1 MTDLRFVEETGSTNA
16 DMLALAEQGVPEG
29 CWLRAGRQ
37 TGGRGRMGRD
47 WESPDGNLYCS
58 TVIRLRDGDPLPHTL
73 ALVAANAVHAL
84 VAPLC
89 AGQARI
95 KWPND
100 ILVDGA
106 KIAGILLERVGD
118 AIVAGIGINVTGH
131 PAGLDRPVTSLLA
144 QGASDADAPALQV
157 RLAELFAHWLA
168 IWRAQ
173 GLEPVRTHWLLN
185 AHPTGTPMR
194 VVQPDGET
202 VEGSFDTL
210 DRHGMLILR
219 LANGQSRAIHA
230 GDIFLI

>member
-1 MTDLRFVEETGSTNA
+1 
-16 DMLALAEQGVPEG
+16 
-29 CWLRAGRQ
+29 
-37 TGGRGRMGRD
+37 MGRIWD
-47 WESPDGNLYCS
+47 SPVGNLYCS
-58 TVIRLRDGDPLPHTL
+58 TLVRLQPGDPLPHTL

-84 VAPLC
+84 VAPQC

-106 KIAGILLERVGD
+106 KIAGILLERTGD
-118 AIVAGIGINVTGH
+118 AIIVGIGLNVTDH
-131 PAGLDRPVTSLLA
+131 PRNLDRPVTSLVT
-144 QGASDADAPALQV
+144 QGATDADAGVLLD
-157 RLAELFAHWLA
+157 RLTQIFGHWLS

-173 GLEPVRTHWLLN
+173 GLDPVRTHWLLN
-185 AHPTGTPMR
+185 AHPTGTPIR
-194 VVQPDGET
+194 VHQPDGST
-202 VEGSFDTL
+202 VDGAFDTL

>member
-1 MTDLRFVEETGSTNA
+1 
-16 DMLALAEQGVPEG
+16 
-29 CWLRAGRQ
+29 
-37 TGGRGRMGRD
+37 MGRIWD
-47 WESPDGNLYCS
+47 SPVGNLYCS
-58 TVIRLRDGDPLPHTL
+58 TLVRLQPGDPLPHTL

-84 VAPLC
+84 VAPQC

-106 KIAGILLERVGD
+106 KIAGILLERTGD
-118 AIVAGIGINVTGH
+118 AIIVGIGLNVTDH
-131 PAGLDRPVTSLLA
+131 PRNLDRPVTSLVT
-144 QGASDADAPALQV
+144 QGATDADAGVLLD
-157 RLAELFAHWLA
+157 RLTQIFAHWLS

-173 GLEPVRTHWLLN
+173 GLDPVRTHWLLN
-185 AHPTGTPMR
+185 AHPTGTPIR
-194 VVQPDGET
+194 VHQPDGST
-202 VEGSFDTL
+202 VDGAFDTL

>member
-1 MTDLRFVEETGSTNA
+1 
-16 DMLALAEQGVPEG
+16 MLALAEQGVPEG
-29 CWLRAGRQ
+29 TWLRAGRQ
-37 TGGRGRMGRD
+37 TGGRGRMGRS
-47 WESPDGNLYCS
+47 WESADGNLYCS
-58 TVIRLRDGDPLPHTL
+58 TLVRLNAGDPQAHTL

-100 ILVDGA
+100 VLVDGA
-106 KIAGILLERVGD
+106 KIAGILLERTGD
-118 AIVAGIGINVTGH
+118 AVVVGIGINVTTH
-131 PAGLDRPVTSLLA
+131 PEGLDRPVTSLHAQQAGDAQAGPLLERLA
-144 QGASDADAPALQV
+144 Q
-157 RLAELFAHWLA
+157 LFAHWLA

-185 AHPTGTPMR
+185 AHAAGTPMR

-202 VEGSFDTL
+202 VEGTFDTL

-219 LANGQSRAIHA
+219 LANGGSRAIHA
-230 GDIFLI
+230 GDILLI

>member
-1 MTDLRFVEETGSTNA
+1 
-16 DMLALAEQGVPEG
+16 
-29 CWLRAGRQ
+29 
-37 TGGRGRMGRD
+37 MGRIWD
-47 WESPDGNLYCS
+47 SPVGNLYC
-58 TVIRLRDGDPLPHTL
+58 TTLVRLQPGDPLPHTL

-84 VAPLC
+84 VAPQC

-106 KIAGILLERVGD
+106 KIAGILLERTGD
-118 AIVAGIGINVTGH
+118 AIIVGIGLNVTDH
-131 PAGLDRPVTSLLA
+131 PRNLDRPVTSLVT
-144 QGASDADAPALQV
+144 QGATDADAGVLLD
-157 RLAELFAHWLA
+157 RLTQIFAHWLS

-173 GLEPVRTHWLLN
+173 GLDPVRTHWLLN
-185 AHPTGTPMR
+185 AHPTGTPIR
-194 VVQPDGET
+194 VHQPDGST
-202 VEGSFDTL
+202 VDGAFDTL

>member
-1 MTDLRFVEETGSTNA
+1 
-16 DMLALAEQGVPEG
+16 MLALVDTGISEG
-29 CWLRAGRQ
+29 RWLRARRQ
-37 TGGRGRMGRD
+37 SGGRGRMGRKWD
-47 WESPDGNLYCS
+47 SPVGNLYCS
-58 TVIRLRDGDPLPHTL
+58 TLVRLQPGDPLPHTL

-106 KIAGILLERVGD
+106 KIAGILLERTGD
-118 AIVAGIGINVTGH
+118 AIIVGIGLNVTDH
-131 PAGLDRPVTSLLA
+131 PRNLDRPVTSLIA
-144 QGASDADAPALQV
+144 QGAADAEAGALLD
-157 RLAELFAHWLA
+157 RLVQIFAHWLA

-173 GLEPVRTHWLLN
+173 GLDPVRTHWLLN

-194 VVQPDGET
+194 VQQPDGIT
-202 VEGSFDTL
+202 VEGAFETL
-210 DRHGMLILR
+210 DRQGMLILR

>member
-1 MTDLRFVEETGSTNA
+1 
-16 DMLALAEQGVPEG
+16 
-29 CWLRAGRQ
+29 
-37 TGGRGRMGRD
+37 MGRIWD
-47 WESPDGNLYCS
+47 SPVGNLYCS
-58 TVIRLRDGDPLPHTL
+58 TLVRLQPGDPLPHTL

-84 VAPLC
+84 VAPQC

-106 KIAGILLERVGD
+106 KIAGILLERTGD
-118 AIVAGIGINVTGH
+118 AIIVGIGLNVTDH
-131 PAGLDRPVTSLLA
+131 PRNLDRPVTSLVT
-144 QGASDADAPALQV
+144 QGATDADAGVLLD
-157 RLAELFAHWLA
+157 RLTQIFAHWLS

-173 GLEPVRTHWLLN
+173 GLDPVRTHWLLN
-185 AHPTGTPMR
+185 AHPTGTPLR
-194 VVQPDGET
+194 VQQPDGST
-202 VEGSFDTL
+202 VDGAFDTL

>member
-1 MTDLRFVEETGSTNA
+1 
-16 DMLALAEQGVPEG
+16 
-29 CWLRAGRQ
+29 
-37 TGGRGRMGRD
+37 MGRT
-47 WESPDGNLYCS
+47 WVSPVGNLYCS
-58 TVIRLRDGDPLPHTL
+58 TLVRLQPSDPLPHTL

-100 ILVDGA
+100 VLVDGA
-106 KIAGILLERVGD
+106 KIAGILLERTGD
-118 AIVAGIGINVTGH
+118 AIIVGIGLNVTDY
-131 PAGLDRPVTSLLA
+131 PSNLDRPVTSLSA
-144 QGASDADAPALQV
+144 QGAADAEAGALLD
-157 RLAELFAHWLA
+157 RLTQIFAHWLA

-173 GLEPVRTHWLLN
+173 GLDPVRTHWLLN

-194 VVQPDGET
+194 VQQPDGST
-202 VEGSFDTL
+202 VEGAFDTL
-210 DRHGMLILR
+210 DRQGMLILR